1 MRSLKPAP
9 RVVLFVSCLSLS
21 SYAQPAEDLHQKW
34 EKCVQDC
41 RLPTAHVPG
50 RLRMLTGRA
59 AKEPHQDS
67 GYYFKVGEAIGHSMR
82 TMDTPRDRLDILEIP
97 TCQTSCNLVGLL
109 LGKAELALVQSD
121 VAHDAWFGHPP
132 VASKPANDLRLV
144 AQLYVE
150 AVHVLVRPHL
160 SVATLKDLRGRR
172 VWLGPK
178 DSFTGLTARRMLD
191 ASGLS
196 REDVNALDEQCPG
209 PCYLGHPPATCKKKV
224 MELDSTE
231 AMDKLA
237 NLEIDAAFLV
247 GPIPLDQ
254 ARDALVPN
262 NVLTPNLEQCEAV
275 RRARKED
282 PTLSDREIH
291 LFNLDVDLVNRLVRD
306 GSYVEQLIGAD
317 VYCQQSPSL
326 TVGVRALLLT
336 NQQADLPEIRT
347 LTNTLFKSPERFEA
361 ELEKQVKAE
370 QKKHHDPETGLP
382 SKLGLLRVEVPDS
395 LVLRQIEHKGHP
407 FPWVRMEVL
416 FLAGGFVALVAVLH
430 FGRRKVGPRLARRGE
445 LVIGLLGLFGAWVA
459 AALLLWNC
467 ERNVNASYATFP
479 DAMLSTL
486 LGLRPGGDQPVT
498 ASGQQYWTLT
508 RWIGGFVFGGLVVTQ
523 IRDWVGRG
531 IQMAQ
536 AWLLGWGMPRRGHA
550 IILNDCPK
558 EREGWIRGLPGN
570 PLKQGEAIVIVAQT
584 PVELPETAEYRAV
597 SVLQGDPSSEKSLR
611 A

>member
-1 MRSLKPAP
+1 
-9 RVVLFVSCLSLS
+9 
-21 SYAQPAEDLHQKW
+21 
-34 EKCVQDC
+34 
-41 RLPTAHVPG
+41 
-50 RLRMLTGRA
+50 
-59 AKEPHQDS
+59 
-67 GYYFKVGEAIGHSMR
+67 
-82 TMDTPRDRLDILEIP
+82 
-97 TCQTSCNLVGLL
+97 
-109 LGKAELALVQSD
+109 
-121 VAHDAWFGHPP
+121 
-132 VASKPANDLRLV
+132 
-144 AQLYVE
+144 
-150 AVHVLVRPHL
+150 
-160 SVATLKDLRGRR
+160 
-172 VWLGPK
+172 
-178 DSFTGLTARRMLD
+178 MLD

-282 PTLSDREIH
+282 PTLWDREIH

-306 GSYVEQLIGAD
+306 GSYIEQLIGAD
-317 VYCQQSPSL
+317 VYCQQSPVL

-336 NQQADLPEIRT
+336 NQQADLPAIKT

-370 QKKHHDPETGLP
+370 QKKHHDPMTGLP

-395 LVLRQIEHKGHP
+395 LVLRQIEHEGHP
-407 FPWVRMEVL
+407 FPWVRMEVP
-416 FLAGGFVALVAVLH
+416 FLAGGLVVLVVGVLH
-430 FGRRKVGPRLARRGE
+430 LGRRKIGPRLARSGE

-459 AALLLWNC
+459 AAWLLWNC

-479 DAMLSTL
+479 DAMLSTFLGGL
-486 LGLRPGGDQPVT
+486 LPISDGPVT
-498 ASGQQYWTLT
+498 TSGQHYWTLT

-523 IRDWVGRG
+523 IREWLGRG

-536 AWLLGWGMPRRGHA
+536 AWLLGWGKPLRGHA
-550 IILNDCPK
+550 IILNDCPE
-558 EREGWIRGLPGN
+558 ERDRWIRELPDN
-570 PLKQGEAIVIVAQT
+570 PLKQGQAIVIVAQT
-584 PVELPETAEYRAV
+584 PVDVPKTAEYRVV

-611 A
+611 AARLAKARSVTLVSVWPKLEDHDRRRFLREDAADTRTIETLKIIDSVRRHNDEISIRAELYLRKNEAAARKAVSIKIEIIWPEDLRAAAA